1 MCYVTKTGIKND
13 RNIDYVKERSDQ
25 LISPENPD
33 YRNITG
39 IATKE
44 LGQNKYKDT
53 LEAASL
59 AKAKEKVAAAELAA
73 KTKAEREAAE
83 AKEREAAEAKTKA
96 EREAA
101 EAKEREAAEAK
112 EREAA
117 EAKAKVDREAAEAAA
132 KAKAER
138 EAAEAAARTKAELD
152 AEAAAK
158 AKAEREAAEAAA
170 KAKSLDLAVATR
182 SKSLRIVNNDGFSRI
197 YDVLPED
204 TQEKLAAILQ
214 KITEPQKLKLVEILD
229 KIRDDSSRV
238 TVLTDFANLPDTDRV
253 KYLTQ
258 LNSNNAKALVK
269 VGGRKTRTKHKYRKT
284 SKKTRKSP

>member
-59 AKAKEKVAAAELAA
+59 AKAKEKVAAAELA
-73 KTKAEREAAE
+73 
-83 AKEREAAEAKTKA
+83 AKTKA